1 MGVASFLTTSEG
13 EHVANPRHLAASAE
27 KLAKTQRALSRCRR
41 GSKRRRKVR
50 ERVAAIHRK
59 IRRQRRDFAHKTALG
74 LVRDHDLIAHEALR
88 IANVTSS
95 ASGTV
100 DEPGINVAAKS
111 GLNESI
117 LDAGWGGVPRDP
129 RAQG

>member
-1 MGVASFLTTSEG
+1 M
-13 EHVANPRHLAASAE
+13 
-27 KLAKTQRALSRCRR
+27 
-41 GSKRRRKVR
+41 KVR
-50 ERVAAIHRK
+50 ERVAAVHRK
-59 IRRQRRDFAHKTALG
+59 VRRQRLDHAHKTALA